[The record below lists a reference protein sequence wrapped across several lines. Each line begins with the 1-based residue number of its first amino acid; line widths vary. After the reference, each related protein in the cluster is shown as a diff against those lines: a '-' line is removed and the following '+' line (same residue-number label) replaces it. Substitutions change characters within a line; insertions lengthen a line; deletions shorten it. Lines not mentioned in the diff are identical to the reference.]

1 MHSVIIQVQKA
12 KELKIASKI
21 PKWLVQSLFKI
32 GQNSPMSTLK
42 LKFEAMLIKDW
53 VCLQCFQQ
61 DALEFEIIAFIKPEM
76 TSKMVAITLKC
87 NSFCLKF

>member
-1 MHSVIIQVQKA
+1 MQKA
-12 KELKIASKI
+12 KELKMATKI
-21 PKWLVQSLFKI
+21 LKWLVQSLFKI

-42 LKFEAMLIKDW
+42 FNFEAMFIKDW

-61 DALEFEIIAFIKPEM
+61 DALEFEIIAFTKSEM
-76 TSKMVAITLKC
+76 TSKMVAIALKC

>member
-1 MHSVIIQVQKA
+1 MA
-12 KELKIASKI
+12 TKI

-32 GQNSPMSTLK
+32 GQNLPMSTLK
-42 LKFEAMLIKDW
+42 LFNFEAMFIKDW

-61 DALEFEIIAFIKPEM
+61 DALEFEIIAFTKSEM
-76 TSKMVAITLKC
+76 TSKMVAIALKC